1 MLGAISPFLG
11 HLQLPTPQHDDVALQ
26 RKKRS
31 LDSTHSH
38 LIPSKPITPHVTIG
52 AEAAAAWTASA
63 RGTCSR
69 AAYGGQPAAL
79 RTPHALTKH

>member
-31 LDSTHSH
+31 LDSHS
-38 LIPSKPITPHVTIG
+38 LPLDPQQTD
-52 AEAAAAWTASA
+52 TAPRHNRR
-63 RGTCSR
+63 RGS
-69 AAYGGQPAAL
+69 GSGSL
-79 RTPHALTKH
+79 DSLGKGNLL